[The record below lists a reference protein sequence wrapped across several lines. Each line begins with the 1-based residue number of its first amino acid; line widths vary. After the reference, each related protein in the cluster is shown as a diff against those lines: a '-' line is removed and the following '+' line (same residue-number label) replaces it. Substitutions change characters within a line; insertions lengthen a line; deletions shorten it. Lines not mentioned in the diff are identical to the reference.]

1 MNNQIHIWK
10 EIKLDKKILKRKLVV
25 DHSYGEMLSAYA
37 VGDLKNIAKLW
48 GFKGISKLK
57 KDALVEG
64 LEKHILDHLEER
76 FSIFNLDHFTVVSE
90 LTKGNNALKR
100 FPVAANEMISLGLI
114 LEGNINDEMQIVMP
128 SIISNRFIEFY
139 NKYHENFTYNTIVKD
154 YMELMIAMYGVVTED
169 FFVDAF
175 YDFNEQ
181 GIEKD
186 IIKSS
191 IVYSANR
198 TNNTTYSNG
207 MLHYYRLAEFEA
219 VHKDI
224 MTKEDI
230 DYKPITHDLLQ
241 EFIQNGNTIWSEHLD
256 MFHEVMS
263 KHFPDKPAV
272 DLLDELLVM
281 SAYNHGISD
290 FIQLFSKKQNSNDMV
305 GLKAFA
311 DTALTVYTN
320 IPHWELKGNAPKDL
334 SQYGKQQTVVKGEK
348 IGRNDPCPCGSGKKY
363 KKCCM
368 N

>member
-1 MNNQIHIWK
+1 
-10 EIKLDKKILKRKLVV
+10 LDKKILKRKLVV
-25 DHSYGEMLSAYA
+25 DDSYSDMLASYA
-37 VGDLKNIAKLW
+37 VNDLKNTAKLW
-48 GFKGISKLK
+48 GLKGITKLK
-57 KDALVEG
+57 KDELVSALED
-64 LEKHILDHLEER
+64 HILHNLEER

-114 LEGNINDEMQIVMP
+114 LEGNIDGEMQIIMP
-128 SIISNRFIEFY
+128 SIISQRFIEFY
-139 NKYHENFTYNTIVKD
+139 NQYHENFTYNTIVKD

-169 FFVDAF
+169 FFVDSF

-191 IVYSANR
+191 VVYSANR

-207 MLHYYRLAEFEA
+207 MLHYYRLAEYEA

-224 MTKEDI
+224 MTKTDME
-230 DYKPITHDLLQ
+230 YKPITHDLLQ
-241 EFIQNGNTIWSEHLD
+241 SFIQNGNTIWADHLD
-256 MFHEVMS
+256 QFAEVVT
-263 KHFPDKPAV
+263 KHFPEKPAV

-290 FIQLFSKKQNSNDMV
+290 YIQLFSKKQNSNDMV

-334 SQYGKQQTVVKGEK
+334 SQYGKQQPIVKGDK
-348 IGRNDPCPCGSGKKY
+348 TGRNDPCPCGSGKKY

-368 N
+368 K